1 MSDSRCKEFCKLKS
15 LIGCLNQPW
24 MMALLRA
31 TAPTCGTGEVV
42 GNQNVPYK
50 LATLAFSVGVAS
62 CDVPLRLVKP
72 QILLLPAVS
81 STRRQLQ
88 SLAAQTKE
96 SMHPIN
102 VYCSCPTGKN
112 PIPPIYKV
120 PTG

>member
-1 MSDSRCKEFCKLKS
+1 
-15 LIGCLNQPW
+15 

-31 TAPTCGTGEVV
+31 TAPTCGTGEVD

-96 SMHPIN
+96 SN
-102 VYCSCPTGKN
+102 CSCPTGKN